1 MSVPAQDSLPDLAD
15 KLAPGPLDLE
25 RTGLANGTRARVAR
39 LADGSRRRIPAA
51 C

>member
-15 KLAPGPLDLE
+15 KPAPGPLDPE
-25 RTGLANGTRARVAR
+25 RTGLANGTRAHAAR